1 LVGIPLPDFGGL
13 GYKSGWD
20 KDRPAAPVRAAHN
33 STREGN
39 VGHTVSSLATLVQ
52 GEVRGASDRL
62 ICNAAAIESAGP
74 DAITFVLDESH
85 VSRLEACR
93 AGAVILNSK
102 IAAGIAATENTSL
115 IVVADPH
122 AAFQQILP
130 QFRKIRGKP
139 TRGISP
145 QAYVSP
151 SAKIGADCY
160 VGPGASIGDD
170 VEIGT
175 GCDIHPGA
183 AIGPGCV
190 LANDVVVYANAVLY
204 QDVTLGDRVIIHSGA
219 VIGADGFGYRFTDGR
234 FIKIPQLGTVE
245 IHEDAEIGACTT
257 IDRGAIGPTIVGAGT
272 KLDNL
277 IMIAHNCEL
286 GKHNVFASQVGMAG
300 SCSTGD
306 YVRLGGQVGIK
317 DHVRLNSGCMVGA
330 KGGVH
335 KDIPEGEIWIGYPAT
350 PEAEQK
356 RLVFSLKRVPEMRD
370 KVRDLENQVKKLVKQ
385 IEELQSQAQ
394 DEARKAG

>member
-1 LVGIPLPDFGGL
+1 M
-13 GYKSGWD
+13 
-20 KDRPAAPVRAAHN
+20 
-33 STREGN
+33 
-39 VGHTVSSLATLVQ
+39 GHTVGSLAALVQ
-52 GEVRGASDRL
+52 GEVRGDADRS

-74 DAITFVLDESH
+74 DAVTFVLDESH

-93 AGAVILNSK
+93 AGAVILNAK
-102 IAAGIAATENTSL
+102 IAAGIAATPDTAL
-115 IVVADPH
+115 IVVNDPH

-130 QFRKIRGKP
+130 QFRKIRGRP
-139 TRGISP
+139 RRGISP
-145 QAYVSP
+145 QAHVSS
-151 SAKIGADCY
+151 SATIGPDCY
-160 VGPGASIGDD
+160 VGPGACIGDE
-170 VEIGT
+170 VTIGT
-175 GCDIHPGA
+175 GCDIHSGA
-183 AIGPGCV
+183 VIGPGCS
-190 LANDVVVYANAVLY
+190 LANDVIVHPNAVLY
-204 QDVTLGDRVIIHSGA
+204 QDVSLGDRVIIHSGA

-234 FIKIPQLGTVE
+234 FVKIPQLGTVE

-286 GKHNVFASQVGMAG
+286 GRHNVFASQVGMAG
-300 SCSTGD
+300 SCTTGD

-370 KVRDLENQVKKLVKQ
+370 TVRTLRNQVEALMKQ
-385 IEELQSQAQ
+385 VEALQARLPDEL
-394 DEARKAG
+394 RKAA

>member
-1 LVGIPLPDFGGL
+1 M
-13 GYKSGWD
+13 
-20 KDRPAAPVRAAHN
+20 
-33 STREGN
+33 
-39 VGHTVSSLATLVQ
+39 GHTVGSLASLVQ
-52 GEVRGASDRL
+52 GEVRGDADRA

-93 AGAVILNSK
+93 AGAVILNAK
-102 IAAGIAATENTSL
+102 IASGLTLTSATSL
-115 IVVADPH
+115 IVVSDPH

-130 QFRKIRGKP
+130 QFRKIRGRP
-139 TRGISP
+139 ARGISP
-145 QAYVSP
+145 QAHVSP
-151 SAKIGADCY
+151 TAKIGPNCY
-160 VGPGASIGDD
+160 VGPGACVGDE

-183 AIGPGCV
+183 VIGPGCC
-190 LANDVVVYANAVLY
+190 LADDVIVYANAVLY
-204 QDVTLGDRVIIHSGA
+204 QDVTLGNRVIIHSGA
-219 VIGADGFGYRFTDGR
+219 IIGADGFGYRFTDGR
-234 FIKIPQLGTVE
+234 FVKIPQLGTVE

-286 GKHNVFASQVGMAG
+286 GRHNVFASQVGMAG
-300 SCSTGD
+300 SCTTGD

-370 KVRDLENQVKKLVKQ
+370 RMRTMEKQ
-385 IEELQSQAQ
+385 MEALMKQMEELRA
-394 DEARKAG
+394 EPPEELRKAS

>member
-1 LVGIPLPDFGGL
+1 M
-13 GYKSGWD
+13 S
-20 KDRPAAPVRAAHN
+20 
-33 STREGN
+33 
-39 VGHTVSSLATLVQ
+39 HTVGSLASLVQ
-52 GEVRGASDRL
+52 GEVRGDADRP

-74 DAITFVLDESH
+74 DAVTFVLDESH
-85 VSRLEACR
+85 VSRLQACQ
-93 AGAVILNSK
+93 AGAVILNPK
-102 IAAGIAATENTSL
+102 IASGVALSPGTSQ
-115 IVVADPH
+115 IVVNDPH
-122 AAFQQILP
+122 AAFMLILP
-130 QFRKIRGKP
+130 QFRKVRGRP
-139 TRGISP
+139 ARGISER
-145 QAYVSP
+145 AHVSP
-151 SAKIGADCY
+151 TATIGADCY
-160 VGPGASIGDD
+160 VGPGACIGEE

-183 AIGPGCV
+183 VIGPGCK
-190 LANDVVVYANAVLY
+190 LANDVIVYSNAVLY
-204 QDVTLGDRVIIHSGA
+204 QDVSLGDRVIIHSGA
-219 VIGADGFGYRFTDGR
+219 VIGADGFGYRFTEGR
-234 FIKIPQLGTVE
+234 FVKIPQLGTVE

-257 IDRGAIGPTIVGAGT
+257 VDRGAIGPTIIGAGT

-286 GKHNVFASQVGMAG
+286 GRHNVFASQVGLAG

-370 KVRDLENQVKKLVKQ
+370 DVRTLKNQVAALTKQ
-385 IEELQSQAQ
+385 LEELRVPPT
-394 DEARKAG
+394 EELRKAG

>member
-1 LVGIPLPDFGGL
+1 M
-13 GYKSGWD
+13 
-20 KDRPAAPVRAAHN
+20 
-33 STREGN
+33 
-39 VGHTVSSLATLVQ
+39 GHTVGSLASLVQ
-52 GEVRGASDRL
+52 GEVRGASDRS

-93 AGAVILNSK
+93 AGAIILNAK
-102 IAAGIAATENTSL
+102 IAAGIAATEKTSL

-130 QFRKIRGKP
+130 QFRKIRGRP
-139 TRGISP
+139 ARGISP
-145 QAYVSP
+145 QAHVSP
-151 SAKIGADCY
+151 SAKIGANCY
-160 VGPGASIGDD
+160 IGPGASIGDE

-183 AIGPGCV
+183 VIGPGCC
-190 LANDVVVYANAVLY
+190 LANDVIVHANAVLY
-204 QDVTLGDRVIIHSGA
+204 QDVSLGDRAIIQSGA
-219 VIGADGFGYRFTDGR
+219 VIGADGFGYRFTEGR
-234 FIKIPQLGTVE
+234 FVKIPQLGTVE
-245 IHEDAEIGACTT
+245 IHADAEIGACTT
-257 IDRGAIGPTIVGAGT
+257 IDRGAIGPTIVGEGT

-370 KVRDLENQVKKLVKQ
+370 KVRELIKQVAELTKQ
-385 IEELQSQAQ
+385 LEELRS
-394 DEARKAG
+394 EPPEELRKAG

>member
-1 LVGIPLPDFGGL
+1 M
-13 GYKSGWD
+13 
-20 KDRPAAPVRAAHN
+20 
-33 STREGN
+33 
-39 VGHTVSSLATLVQ
+39 GHTVGSLATLVQ
-52 GEVRGASDRL
+52 GEVRGDSDL
-62 ICNAAAIESAGP
+62 SICNAAAIESAGP
-74 DAITFVLDESH
+74 DAVTFVLDESH
-85 VSRLEACR
+85 VKRLQACR
-93 AGAVILNSK
+93 AGAVILNAK
-102 IAAGIAATENTSL
+102 IAAGVTVSANTSL

-122 AAFQQILP
+122 AAFMQILP
-130 QFRKIRGKP
+130 HFRKIRGRP
-139 TRGISP
+139 ARGISP
-145 QAYVSP
+145 QAHVSP
-151 SAKIGADCY
+151 TAKIGADCY
-160 VGPGASIGDD
+160 VGPGVSIDED

-183 AIGPGCV
+183 VIGAGCQ
-190 LANDVVVYANAVLY
+190 LGNDVVVYPNAVLY
-204 QDVTLGDRVIIHSGA
+204 QDVSLGDRVIIHSGA

-286 GKHNVFASQVGMAG
+286 GKHNVFASQVGLAG
-300 SCSTGD
+300 SCTTGD
-306 YVRLGGQVGIK
+306 YVRLGGQVGIR
-317 DHVRLNSGCMVGA
+317 DHIRLNSGCMVGA

-370 KVRDLENQVKKLVKQ
+370 KLRDLQNQVAELMKQ
-385 IEELQSQAQ
+385 MAELKGDAPEEL
-394 DEARKAG
+394 RKAG

>member
-1 LVGIPLPDFGGL
+1 M
-13 GYKSGWD
+13 
-20 KDRPAAPVRAAHN
+20 
-33 STREGN
+33 
-39 VGHTVSSLATLVQ
+39 GHTVGSLASLVH
-52 GEVRGASDRL
+52 GEVRGDANRP

-85 VSRLEACR
+85 VSRLQACR

-102 IAAGIAATENTSL
+102 IAAGISSTESTSL

-130 QFRKIRGKP
+130 QFRKVRGRP
-139 TRGISP
+139 ARGISP
-145 QAYVSP
+145 KAHVSP
-151 SAKIGADCY
+151 TAKIGPDCY
-160 VGPGASIGDD
+160 VGPGACIGDD

-183 AIGPGCV
+183 VIGPGCV
-190 LANDVVVYANAVLY
+190 LSNDVIIYANAVLY
-204 QDVTLGDRVIIHSGA
+204 QDVTVGDRAIIHSGA
-219 VIGADGFGYRFTDGR
+219 VIGADGFGYRFTEGR

-286 GKHNVFASQVGMAG
+286 GRHNVFASQVGLAG
-300 SCSTGD
+300 SCTTGD

-370 KVRDLENQVKKLVKQ
+370 KVKELENQVKKLMAQ
-385 IEELQSQAQ
+385 IEEIQSLTPQPT
-394 DEARKAG
+394 RKAG